1 MEKRLSALLRLAI
14 KSNASDIHLSLR
26 YGEVTIQMRVDGDLK
41 KVKPKIGDDR
51 LIRYLQYLSNL
62 DIGTS
67 IDPQT
72 GKFEYYIDDVLLSL
86 RFAVITM
93 PDRIDGVLRIMNS
106 SLKIDEEHL
115 SCRKWQNELFHSL
128 VRRENGLILFSGKT
142 GSGKTTTLYN
152 LLKQVSY
159 KKIYT
164 IEDPIEVYDENFVQL
179 QVTRTAGL
187 NYEHYVQ
194 QVLRHDPDIIM
205 IGEIR
210 DEKAARIA
218 VVAANTGHL
227 VLSTIHAS
235 SASSII
241 SRMSELGV
249 REDHLY
255 EVLLCLSNQKMVNN
269 TDGGKTVIY
278 ELMDEEEIEYFRKNG
293 RNSEDFESVEKQYR
307 QGVKENRF
315 KVDS

>member
-115 SCRKWQNELFHSL
+115 SCRNWQNELFHSL

-179 QVTRTAGL
+179 QVNRTAGL

-255 EVLLCLSNQKMVNN
+255 EVLLCLSNQKMVNKP
-269 TDGGKTVIY
+269 TKIICKY
-278 ELMDEEEIEYFRKNG
+278 WLQRHCIF
-293 RNSEDFESVEKQYR
+293 
-307 QGVKENRF
+307 
-315 KVDS
+315 

>member
-128 VRRENGLILFSGKT
+128 VRRENG
-142 GSGKTTTLYN
+142 
-152 LLKQVSY
+152 QR
-159 KKIYT
+159 
-164 IEDPIEVYDENFVQL
+164 E
-179 QVTRTAGL
+179 
-187 NYEHYVQ
+187 
-194 QVLRHDPDIIM
+194 
-205 IGEIR
+205 
-210 DEKAARIA
+210 AARP
-218 VVAANTGHL
+218 L
-227 VLSTIHAS
+227 L
-235 SASSII
+235 SII
-241 SRMSELGV
+241 
-249 REDHLY
+249 
-255 EVLLCLSNQKMVNN
+255 CL
-269 TDGGKTVIY
+269 
-278 ELMDEEEIEYFRKNG
+278 
-293 RNSEDFESVEKQYR
+293 
-307 QGVKENRF
+307 NRF
-315 KVDS
+315 PTRRFIPLRIPLRSMMKILYSCRLIELPV

>member
-106 SLKIDEEHL
+106 SLKIDEEDL
-115 SCRKWQNELFHSL
+115 SCRKWENDLFHSL
-128 VRRENGLILFSGKT
+128 VTSELGKRLCSGQT
-142 GSGKTTTLYN
+142 GSG
-152 LLKQVSY
+152 
-159 KKIYT
+159 KIYT

-179 QVTRTAGL
+179 QVNRTAGL

>member
-1 MEKRLSALLRLAI
+1 M
-14 KSNASDIHLSLR
+14 
-26 YGEVTIQMRVDGDLK
+26 
-41 KVKPKIGDDR
+41 
-51 LIRYLQYLSNL
+51 
-62 DIGTS
+62 
-67 IDPQT
+67 
-72 GKFEYYIDDVLLSL
+72 
-86 RFAVITM
+86 
-93 PDRIDGVLRIMNS
+93 
-106 SLKIDEEHL
+106 
-115 SCRKWQNELFHSL
+115 
-128 VRRENGLILFSGKT
+128 RRENGLILFSGKT

-179 QVTRTAGL
+179 QVNRTAGL

>member
-1 MEKRLSALLRLAI
+1 MEKKLEVKDLKISFRTSAGKVQAVRDISFDLYKGETLAI
-14 KSNASDIHLSLR
+14 VGESGSGKSVTNKAIIGISANNAIVES
-26 YGEVTIQMRVDGDLK
+26 GEIIYDGMDL
-41 KVKPKIGDDR
+41 
-51 LIRYLQYLSNL
+51 
-62 DIGTS
+62 
-67 IDPQT
+67 
-72 GKFEYYIDDVLLSL
+72 
-86 RFAVITM
+86 
-93 PDRIDGVLRIMNS
+93 
-106 SLKIDEEHL
+106 LKIDEEHL
-115 SCRKWQNELFHSL
+115 SCRNWQNELFHSL

-179 QVTRTAGL
+179 QVNRTAGL